1 MPTYDSL
8 VQENSEQEQQHE
20 QKHQHQYQEQQQHC
34 VREFYK
40 TNIFRKTT
48 TTMWTTKLM
57 MSSQTH
63 VKNTA
68 SIREIFS
75 QKVPMAHP
83 AAKQTTHLTL
93 KRPFGNTSS
102 ESAQTTEASA
112 LATAQST
119 AKTATVKKINK
130 QNKLQHKKQQ
140 QQHQHQKTENCSSN
154 NKNIGSSSCNNS
166 STLEQRGQEQLPN
179 IITTDPAAIRANAT
193 ATSLH
198 SAVVVAAANKAA
210 TTSPTIATKPS
221 TLPSS
226 AKDVENALNE
236 TQWPSVCFSSKG
248 CPKQKCAHPHSQQ
261 QVKQNEQQQEK
272 EEQQQQH
279 SHGDANSQ
287 EYDEHK
293 YEPQQGAPHHCK
305 SASIS
310 RCQSNSNISGSS
322 SNNRIVPQININVAN
337 ITTTTTNNN
346 IIIANTIATTT
357 SIANIIGNGCSSNS
371 NSIIITNPT
380 IKHTTATTSG
390 ISSVTAATRAT
401 PAYAIGALLHLLLLL
416 PVRQRRLG
424 HVMQM
429 ESMLRALMFG
439 CFVFIMSL
447 QFQNVA
453 ASASM
458 QPKHEPM
465 FISRSETFKFVAGD
479 TIVLPCEVAN
489 TEPYVVA
496 WKRGIAILTAGSVK
510 VTPDPRV
517 RLVNGFNLQIRDA
530 VPQDAGDYIC
540 QIATMEPRE
549 ITHTVEILVPP
560 RIHHMS
566 SSGHLQVKKGSSVRI
581 ECSASGN
588 PTPNVTW
595 SRKNNILPNGEEKL
609 HSHILSIE
617 NVDRHKGG
625 VYICTANNGV
635 GQPASSQVI
644 LHVLYPPEI
653 NVERPVVFSGE
664 GHEAMLVCI
673 VHGETQPEVIW
684 FKDTMQLDT
693 TERHIMENRGSRHT
707 LIIRK
712 VHPQDFGNYSCVAEN
727 QLGKSRKTLQLSGK
741 PNVAVFNSPPI
752 SQYKDRYNISWTVES
767 HAPIEEY
774 KLSFR
779 RLQQGQEVDN
789 SIDSHGSS
797 ASSMSSSSMIQ
808 MYGGGGLGG
817 SSGLGNMGRVHNY
830 QLGGIGGGSLS
841 SMGSIGGGYGS
852 YGAGNVIHW
861 GRNDWRDVVLPAIP
875 ISHHYTQGMSYMIR
889 GLDPDQHYEATVQAR
904 NRYGWSDYS
913 QSFVFSTSSNDN
925 EMRDLSVTFY
935 GSRSSRVHRE
945 CSILLTT
952 LIIVYMR
959 YFAI

>member
-1 MPTYDSL
+1 MSTGKNY
-8 VQENSEQEQQHE
+8 E
-20 QKHQHQYQEQQQHC
+20 
-34 VREFYK
+34 
-40 TNIFRKTT
+40 TA
-48 TTMWTTKLM
+48 MMLM
-57 MSSQTH
+57 VSSSQTH
-63 VKNTA
+63 VNKANVVA
-68 SIREIFS
+68 IREILNQEVS
-75 QKVPMAHP
+75 MACQ
-83 AAKQTTHLTL
+83 AAKQTMHMTL
-93 KRPFGNTSS
+93 KKSHGNTF
-102 ESAQTTEASA
+102 ESAETTEAVSA
-112 LATAQST
+112 TQRATLM
-119 AKTATVKKINK
+119 AKPKMTITTTKTPSVKKVNK
-130 QNKLQHKKQQ
+130 QNKLQHKQPQ
-140 QQHQHQKTENCSSN
+140 QHQKTENCSSN
-154 NKNIGSSSCNNS
+154 NNSNSISRNGNNICNSDKLSLMLTEELQHEQNKKQHSNIGPS
-166 STLEQRGQEQLPN
+166 
-179 IITTDPAAIRANAT
+179 DPAAIRANTT
-193 ATSLH
+193 ATSLL
-198 SAVVVAAANKAA
+198 STLVAKTAAADAVTETTAAPTFTRATIKTKA
-210 TTSPTIATKPS
+210 
-221 TLPSS
+221 L
-226 AKDVENALNE
+226 AKDTENALNE
-236 TQWPSVCFSSKG
+236 TQWANVCFNSNKG
-248 CPKQKCAHPHSQQ
+248 CPKQKFATTTTTTATTDDDVHTHPRSNQQ
-261 QVKQNEQQQEK
+261 QQQQQQAKQNEQQRETD
-272 EEQQQQH
+272 EQLQH
-279 SHGDANSQ
+279 HPCVDANVRHVHEAYTQAYCRSANISHGS
-287 EYDEHK
+287 
-293 YEPQQGAPHHCK
+293 
-305 SASIS
+305 
-310 RCQSNSNISGSS
+310 SNSNI
-322 SNNRIVPQININVAN
+322 RTVPQINKKNIAN
-337 ITTTTTNNN
+337 ITTTTNTT
-346 IIIANTIATTT
+346 IIANNTT
-357 SIANIIGNGCSSNS
+357 GCINNKKSSSRS
-371 NSIIITNPT
+371 NSIIISNP
-380 IKHTTATTSG
+380 IAKATTNATTTYD
-390 ISSVTAATRAT
+390 ISSSATL
-401 PAYAIGALLHLLLLL
+401 PLVGIKNLLL
-416 PVRQRRLG
+416 PVLLGQRLRLG

-429 ESMLRALMFG
+429 DSMLRVLMFG
-439 CFVFIMSL
+439 FVFIIMSL
-447 QFQNVA
+447 QFQTVT

-741 PNVAVFNSPPI
+741 PNVPVFNSPPV

-797 ASSMSSSSMIQ
+797 SSSSMSSSSMLQ
-808 MYGGGGLGG
+808 MYGGGVGGGLGSMG
-817 SSGLGNMGRVHNY
+817 SVHNY
-830 QLGGIGGGSLS
+830 RMGSIGGSSLS
-841 SMGSIGGGYGS
+841 SMNGMGSSIGGGYGS

-913 QSFVFSTSSNDN
+913 QTFVFSTSSNDN

-935 GSRSSRVHRE
+935 GSASTRIHHSETRV
-945 CSILLTT
+945 ILAA
-952 LIIVYMR
+952 LIIAYIR

>member
-1 MPTYDSL
+1 
-8 VQENSEQEQQHE
+8 
-20 QKHQHQYQEQQQHC
+20 
-34 VREFYK
+34 
-40 TNIFRKTT
+40 
-48 TTMWTTKLM
+48 
-57 MSSQTH
+57 
-63 VKNTA
+63 
-68 SIREIFS
+68 
-75 QKVPMAHP
+75 
-83 AAKQTTHLTL
+83 
-93 KRPFGNTSS
+93 
-102 ESAQTTEASA
+102 
-112 LATAQST
+112 
-119 AKTATVKKINK
+119 
-130 QNKLQHKKQQ
+130 
-140 QQHQHQKTENCSSN
+140 
-154 NKNIGSSSCNNS
+154 
-166 STLEQRGQEQLPN
+166 
-179 IITTDPAAIRANAT
+179 
-193 ATSLH
+193 
-198 SAVVVAAANKAA
+198 
-210 TTSPTIATKPS
+210 
-221 TLPSS
+221 
-226 AKDVENALNE
+226 
-236 TQWPSVCFSSKG
+236 
-248 CPKQKCAHPHSQQ
+248 
-261 QVKQNEQQQEK
+261 
-272 EEQQQQH
+272 
-279 SHGDANSQ
+279 
-287 EYDEHK
+287 
-293 YEPQQGAPHHCK
+293 
-305 SASIS
+305 
-310 RCQSNSNISGSS
+310 
-322 SNNRIVPQININVAN
+322 
-337 ITTTTTNNN
+337 
-346 IIIANTIATTT
+346 
-357 SIANIIGNGCSSNS
+357 
-371 NSIIITNPT
+371 
-380 IKHTTATTSG
+380 
-390 ISSVTAATRAT
+390 
-401 PAYAIGALLHLLLLL
+401 
-416 PVRQRRLG
+416 
-424 HVMQM
+424 
-429 ESMLRALMFG
+429 ML
-439 CFVFIMSL
+439 
-447 QFQNVA
+447 
-453 ASASM
+453 
-458 QPKHEPM
+458 PKHEPM

-489 TEPYVVA
+489 TDPYVVA

-797 ASSMSSSSMIQ
+797 SSSSSSSSLQ
-808 MYGGGGLGG
+808 MYGGGIIG
-817 SSGLGNMGRVHNY
+817 SSDSIHNY
-830 QLGGIGGGSLS
+830 RLGGISGSSSLGSMGGGG
-841 SMGSIGGGYGS
+841 MGIGGGYGS

-904 NRYGWSDYS
+904 NRYGWSEYS

-935 GSRSSRVHRE
+935 GSASSRKMIDDICLIPV
-945 CSILLTT
+945 ILL
-952 LIIVYMR
+952 VACMR
-959 YFAI
+959 FLAPN